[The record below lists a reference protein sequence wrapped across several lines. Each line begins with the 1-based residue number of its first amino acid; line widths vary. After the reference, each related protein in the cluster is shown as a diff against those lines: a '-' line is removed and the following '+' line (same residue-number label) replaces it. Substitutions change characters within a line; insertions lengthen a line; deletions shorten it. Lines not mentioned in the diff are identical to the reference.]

1 MKTIKIIDCN
11 KQEQNLNVDFIYN
24 VSSFEPGFK
33 QSTITEISLHH
44 KGEEQPFSVFK
55 TYESVSSLLLRLEAH
70 K

>member
-33 QSTITEISLHH
+33 QPKITEISLHH